1 MKSSSLRII
10 YSLIVFI
17 LGIVLLSVLTVLFIY
32 ENWQTKYTF
41 DKVNQTNIVRYSLE
55 ETFSILKDAESAYR
69 GYLLTNDSSYLKHY
83 PVAVS
88 LDQQFKYL
96 DSLVIKDRV
105 QTENVKRLKVLF
117 DERMALLNGL
127 LEKAKDPAYKNSK
140 SFYNDLQAGVR
151 KMERTRQLLDQMQ
164 EKQLKLL
171 QLRQEYADR
180 HSVLPTI
187 IGIAVSIFSILIFI
201 VAFYFTN
208 IELRKSVHL
217 NKELESKN
225 LQLEKYAWE
234 LSSFTHI
241 TSHDMQEPLRKIELF
256 ISMIDEREKDQL
268 SPNALKYFGKIKESV
283 IRMRQ
288 LFLSILNFSLTDQ
301 LRNNAEDVDLNSVL
315 DETLDALKVYIKD
328 TNASINCDTLPVVEG
343 VRYQL
348 VQLFENILSNA
359 LKYKR
364 VDVVPEINIRC
375 EIVDGTLVELRDLK
389 KDKKYHVI
397 HFEDNGIG
405 FDPVYGDKIF
415 EIFQRL
421 HTRKQH
427 SQGVG
432 IGLSICRKIAQNHNG
447 TITAKGEIDNGASFS
462 LYLPVAD

>member
-32 ENWQTKYTF
+32 ENWQTKSTF

-69 GYLLTNDSSYLKHY
+69 GYLLTNDSLYLADY
-83 PVAVS
+83 PVTRS
-88 LDQQFKYL
+88 FDKHFKYL
-96 DSLVIKDRV
+96 DSLVKKDQE
-105 QTENVKRLKVLF
+105 QTENVKRLEVLF
-117 DERMALLNGL
+117 NQRMASLYDVLKKS
-127 LEKAKDPAYKNSK
+127 EDPAYKNSK
-140 SFYNDLQAGVR
+140 TFYNDLQAGSLQ
-151 KMERTRQLLDQMQ
+151 MERTRQLLDQMQ
-164 EKQLKLL
+164 EKQLRLL
-171 QLRQEYADR
+171 RLRQEYADR

-256 ISMIDEREKDQL
+256 ISMIDEREKEQL
-268 SPNALKYFGKIKESV
+268 SPNALKYFGKIKEAV
-283 IRMRQ
+283 NRMRQ

-301 LRNNAEDVDLNSVL
+301 LGNNAEDVDLNSVL
-315 DETLDALKVYIKD
+315 DETLDTLKVHVKES
-328 TNASINCDTLPVVEG
+328 NATVTCDTLPLVKG

-348 VQLFENILSNA
+348 VQLFENLLSNA
-359 LKYKR
+359 LKYNR
-364 VDVVPEINIRC
+364 GDVVPEINIRC
-375 EIVDGTLVELRDLK
+375 EVIDGTLLEIRDLK
-389 KDKKYHVI
+389 KDKQYHVI

-421 HTRKQH
+421 HTKNQH
-427 SQGVG
+427 GQGVG

-447 TITAKGEIDNGASFS
+447 TLTAKGEIDKGASFS
-462 LYLPVAD
+462 LYLPVV